1 MMNDNELIALVRDQR
16 GKVEMTTSVDLIISR
31 GRAVRARRRV
41 PAVAGALAVAAGAAV
56 AATAL
61 VPSSHQGNSQSGTT
75 QLAAWTVSRQA
86 DGEVDVTIRELR
98 DPTGLAA
105 ALHTDGVPAYVAFA
119 DPVPAQCKEYPASQS
134 RLRAIYQFR
143 QRDGNAA
150 LVIHPAAIP
159 AGAGLF
165 LFDVPARAI
174 PGGPSLPVIGDRAVH
189 IGLVYAGQQC
199 PVAVASG

>member
-16 GKVEMTTSVDLIISR
+16 GKVQMTTPVDEIISR
-31 GRAVRARRRV
+31 GRAVRARRRI
-41 PAVAGALAVAAGAAV
+41 PAVAGAVAVAAGAAV
-56 AATAL
+56 AVTAL
-61 VPSSHQGNSQSGTT
+61 VPSSHQGNSQPGT

-119 DPVPAQCKEYPASQS
+119 GPVPAQCKEYPASQS
-134 RLRAIYQFR
+134 RLGAIYQFH
-143 QRDGNAA
+143 QGDGNAA

-165 LFDVPARAI
+165 LFDVPAKAI
-174 PGGPSLPVIGDRAVH
+174 PGEPSLPVIGDRAVH

-199 PVAVASG
+199 PVAVTSG